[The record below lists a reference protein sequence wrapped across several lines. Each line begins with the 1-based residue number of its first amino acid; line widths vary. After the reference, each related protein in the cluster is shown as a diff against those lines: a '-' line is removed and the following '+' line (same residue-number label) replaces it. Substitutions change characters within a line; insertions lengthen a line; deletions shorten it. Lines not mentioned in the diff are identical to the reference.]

1 MIVYIKE
8 KDRIVEVLRRL
19 GANVTMNEFEN
30 AIIKREISANI
41 NRALNTDVANQQKT
55 NISAQEQ
62 LKYISYLELNYPLE
76 RLDPKLLLVMKVRKE
91 NKEASLNELVYLI
104 NDKYNE
110 QITKSCL
117 NHRFRKIKEIAL
129 DYKARK
135 EE

>member
-1 MIVYIKE
+1 
-8 KDRIVEVLRRL
+8 
-19 GANVTMNEFEN
+19 
-30 AIIKREISANI
+30 
-41 NRALNTDVANQQKT
+41 
-55 NISAQEQ
+55 
-62 LKYISYLELNYPLE
+62 
-76 RLDPKLLLVMKVRKE
+76 MKVRKE